1 MTISTIVTIVVI
13 VILLAVLAIGA
24 YFYFRDKTL
33 NDIRADVYQLFLQAE
48 HNPAIMESGKKKMR
62 WVLHKARDMLP
73 GWAKLFI
80 TDECLEKIV
89 EGWFRAVKDLLDDGK
104 YNQSTEG

>member
-13 VILLAVLAIGA
+13 VIFLAVLAIGT

-48 HNPAIMESGKKKMR
+48 HNPAIMASGKKKMK

-73 GWAKLFI
+73 GWAKMII
-80 TDECLEKIV
+80 TDECLETIV

-104 YNQSTEG
+104 YNNSTK